1 MRTHYENEAR
11 AERGASAGPRLL
23 AVALLFS
30 ALWAC
35 KSEPSTAT
43 SNPGAAT
50 VAPGTTQSV
59 GLPTAGAS
67 ASLSAVPVAAPSIS
81 DAEVRALVSN
91 WTLTQNAVD
100 FTHYAELYADRFTG
114 IKRVGNKKPTS
125 FDRDS
130 WLEDR
135 KTMFKPGLTV
145 RADDVQVN
153 LAGNS
158 ARVRFKQIFAT
169 DRFAD
174 EGPKELLLIAT
185 ASGLRIAREE
195 MLESTLSG
203 ISKGDVAAGALFVGS
218 GRVYLNGAVP
228 QAALRGPLRRL
239 PTQTGGVHV
248 VEQDLDPA
256 ALPESVRAWIG
267 KPLEVYSAAG
277 VACTTSIVALRARA
291 EVVPHFGTVQYWEGW
306 TPPGESPRPKAPEQE
321 IAEGIWGMGAMDG
334 YTLVGTLQD
343 PCPAALWAAPTYT
356 KPSAFAPDTPSAEVL
371 DLLQKELRR
380 LPEAVEIQRVFATSD
395 AVRAKQDWLKE
406 AKKSFVVFAP
416 IRGIQTAVASVRV
429 GEGCG
434 DIEESL
440 TVVFELDVRTAARV
454 IRKRKLEGWGLMEAR
469 SALDLDGDG
478 QLELLFGPNVLT
490 EQITYWTP
498 KQGAYEEK
506 VLRRVGFYDCPC

>member
-1 MRTHYENEAR
+1 MRTQSKNEATV
-11 AERGASAGPRLL
+11 ERGAGLLLL
-23 AVALLFS
+23 AVALLCS
-30 ALWAC
+30 SSWAC
-35 KSEPSTAT
+35 KSESSTAT
-43 SNPGAAT
+43 GTTGAVT
-50 VAPGTTQSV
+50 VAPGVTQSA
-59 GLPTAGAS
+59 GSPTAGAS
-67 ASLSAVPVAAPSIS
+67 ASATAQVAAAPSIS
-81 DAEVRALVSN
+81 DAEVRALVGD
-91 WTLTQNAVD
+91 WVLTQNAVD
-100 FTHYAELYADRFTG
+100 FTHYAALYADRFTG
-114 IKRVGNKKPTS
+114 IKRVGNKKPLS
-125 FDRDS
+125 FDRES

-135 KTMFKPGLTV
+135 KTMFKPGLKV

-158 ARVRFKQIFAT
+158 ARVRFKQSFAT

-203 ISKGDVAAGALFVGS
+203 TTKGDGAAGALFVGS
-218 GRVYLNGAVP
+218 GRVYLDGVVP
-228 QAALRGPLRRL
+228 DAALRGPLRRL
-239 PTQTGGVHV
+239 PTQTGGVYV

-277 VACTTSIVALRARA
+277 ATCTTTVVALRARA
-291 EVVPHFGTVQYWEGW
+291 EVVPHFGTVQYWDGW

-321 IAEGIWGMGAMDG
+321 IAEGVWGMGAMDG
-334 YTLVGTLQD
+334 YTLVGTLEN
-343 PCPAALWAAPTYT
+343 PCPAALWAAPTY
-356 KPSAFAPDTPSAEVL
+356 KQPSAFAPEAPSAEVL

-380 LPEAVEIQRVFATSD
+380 LPEAVEIQRVFAASD
-395 AVRAKQDWLKE
+395 ALRAKQDWLKE
-406 AKKSFVVFAP
+406 AKKSFAVFAP
-416 IRGIQTAVASVRV
+416 IQGIQTAVASVRV

-440 TVVFELDVRTAARV
+440 TVVFELDVRTAPRV

-490 EQITYWTP
+490 EQITFWTP

-506 VLRRVGFYDCPC
+506 VLRRVGFHDCPC